1 MCVMY
6 LKKIDFMWTMNQ
18 MAFKNINWISFL
30 GIFRGLIQKKAL
42 EQDVMLWRHDDESVR
57 DTNIDPDSHV
67 QQWVVMVNNVYG
79 ILNIMHGY

>member
-1 MCVMY
+1 MY

-42 EQDVMLWRHDDESVR
+42 EQDVMLWRHDDESEG
-57 DTNIDPDSHV
+57 T
-67 QQWVVMVNNVYG
+67 Q
-79 ILNIMHGY
+79 ILIQTLSCATVSCHGE